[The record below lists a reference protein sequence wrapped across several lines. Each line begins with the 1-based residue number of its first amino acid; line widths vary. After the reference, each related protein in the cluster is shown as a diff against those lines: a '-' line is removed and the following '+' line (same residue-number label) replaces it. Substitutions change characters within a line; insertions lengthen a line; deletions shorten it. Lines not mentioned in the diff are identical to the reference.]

1 MSEIIPSDEPDDDE
15 VEDNFLEEWDNE
27 ESEIIEE

>member
-1 MSEIIPSDEPDDDE
+1 MSEIIPSDEPDVDE
-15 VEDNFLEEWDNE
+15 AEDKFLEEWDNE